1 MALNEKR
8 AAYTTVRSD
17 VCQLVPESAVRI
29 LDVGCSN
36 GALGNALIAMAPGR
50 SVDGIEHDPTLSAE
64 ARGVLTNVTNA
75 DLETFS
81 WSELPR
87 GAYDCIIF
95 ADVLEHLRD
104 PERHLSGARA
114 CLKGGGS
121 VIVSFPNIR
130 HVTALRSI
138 YLHGTFPRRD
148 RGLFDR
154 THLRWFTLDDM
165 REAIERCGYRIA
177 VVDGS
182 LRMRDR
188 GGGLLNRIGDRL
200 LNPVRRLYPVRE
212 FLTYQY
218 CIRATSP

>member
-1 MALNEKR
+1 MELNEKR

-17 VCQLVPESAVRI
+17 VCQLVPENATRI

-36 GALGNALIAMAPGR
+36 GALGSALMAMKPGR
-50 SVDGIEHDPTLSAE
+50 SVDGIEHDAALTEE
-64 ARGVLTNVTNA
+64 ARRVLTNVTHA

-81 WSELPR
+81 WSDPPQR
-87 GAYDCIIF
+87 AYDCIIF

-104 PERHLSGARA
+104 PERHLTGARR
-114 CLKGGGS
+114 CLAAGGS

-154 THLRWFTLDDM
+154 THLRWFTLRDM
-165 REAIERCGYRIA
+165 REAIERCGYRID

-188 GGGLLNRIGDRL
+188 GGGLLNRIGDRV

-218 CIRATSP
+218 CVRATTP